1 MSDKKSLGQIAHEA
15 GERICGWARRWDGM
29 SESQRQEWEQI
40 AEAVVAA
47 AQSVDV
53 AQAPGEQA
61 SDAYADAVVRLVERE
76 GMREALSIVTAS
88 FVGLVTTAM
97 EQAGHKPDG
106 QIRIDGG
113 KSRDITIHAAKGGDH
128 A

>member
-47 AQSVDV
+47 VQSVDV
-53 AQAPGEQA
+53 AEEPGFGRRLMQNAGIIDA
-61 SDAYADAVVRLVERE
+61 SGKLTPLY
-76 GMREALSIVTAS
+76 
-88 FVGLVTTAM
+88 
-97 EQAGHKPDG
+97 
-106 QIRIDGG
+106 GG
-113 KSRDITIHAAKGGDH
+113 EE
-128 A
+128 